1 MTDLDEAP
9 KRAAIID
16 ACLKM
21 NAVGLN
27 TGNAGNISVRH
38 AEGLLITPS
47 SIPYEALVPDDIVF
61 LGLDG
66 TVRGNRKP
74 SSEWRFHRDIL
85 RARADLGAVVHAH
98 APYCTTLA
106 IMHMDIPA
114 VHYMVAAAGGGDI
127 RCAPYATFGTQE
139 LSDKVLEALEG
150 RKACLMAH
158 HGMLAAEAS
167 LDKAMWLAVEVEALA
182 RQYHGALL
190 IGDPPV
196 LSDQQLAEAVAQ
208 FSAGYGQA
216 ERDPDQTA

>member
-1 MTDLDEAP
+1 MDDLQTR
-9 KRAAIID
+9 KAIIA

-21 NAVGLN
+21 NTVGLN
-27 TGNAGNISVRH
+27 QGTSGNISVRV
-38 AEGLLITPS
+38 GDYILITPT
-47 SIPYEALVPDDIVF
+47 SIPYEDLLPEDIVR
-61 LGLDG
+61 LDMDG
-66 TVRGNRKP
+66 TPHGLRKP
-74 SSEWRFHRDIL
+74 SSEWRFHLDIL
-85 RARADLGAVVHAH
+85 RARPDLNAVVHAH

-114 VHYMVAAAGGGDI
+114 VHYMVAAAGGEDI

-139 LSDKVLEALEG
+139 LSDRVIEALEG

-190 IGDPPV
+190 LGDPPV
-196 LSDQQLAEAVAQ
+196 LNDDQLAEAIAQ
-208 FSAGYGQA
+208 FTRGYGQA
-216 ERDPDQTA
+216 TTD